1 MLVAVQQTC
10 KTGGMRVL
18 LAALLLVPALPS
30 NAQDVPLPQP
40 RPEMTEDADV
50 EPPRRRPDTPDEAQ
64 DGESDT
70 DASRVYQ
77 VACPAM
83 LTGAVEAVMLAPISD
98 GQCQVASP
106 LAVSAVAANGRLV
119 PLSAPAT
126 LNCAMATLL
135 PDWVAAIDGY
145 LMARENTQLA
155 RVLVGT
161 SQMCRGR
168 NRVAGADISE
178 HGFANALDVIGF
190 ELEDGRSL
198 VLPDGWRQPRS
209 PAGRLLRFAHDA
221 GCARFTTTLGPEANA
236 LHADHLH
243 LDLGCHGQSCTA
255 RLCE

>member
-1 MLVAVQQTC
+1 
-10 KTGGMRVL
+10 MRVL
-18 LAALLLVPALPS
+18 PAALLLALTLPS
-30 NAQDVPLPQP
+30 TAQDVPLPQP
-40 RPEMTEDADV
+40 RPALV
-50 EPPRRRPDTPDEAQ
+50 EPAEVEPLRRRPDTVAVPDEVPDEEGDDA
-64 DGESDT
+64 E
-70 DASRVYQ
+70 ASRIYQ
-77 VACPAM
+77 VACPAV

-98 GQCQVASP
+98 GQCRVASP

-145 LMARENTQLA
+145 LMAREDTQLA

-161 SQMCRGR
+161 SQLCRGR

-178 HGFANALDVIGF
+178 HGFANALDVVGF

-198 VLPDGWRQPRS
+198 ALPDGWREPGS